1 LIISWDFGPG
11 IAVTSFRS
19 CGRFG
24 PNVIAPVYLSVFWE
38 DNRVRDVVILGSTG
52 SIGVQALEVIA
63 ANPTKFR
70 VVGLAAGKKNQ
81 DRLAEQAERFQVPI
95 VATTGEGAELRE
107 RLNRVEVIDGAD
119 SAKQIAALSCDIVL
133 NGITGSI
140 GLGPTLAALEAGNK
154 VALANKESLVAGG
167 DLVMAH
173 GRDRIIPVDSEHS
186 ALFQALHSGKS
197 KEVSKFI
204 LTASGGP
211 FRERADLNSVTV
223 AEALAH
229 PTWSM
234 GPVVTIN
241 SATLV
246 NKGLEIIEAHYLFD
260 IPYSKIEA
268 VIHPQSVVHSMV
280 EFIDGSTI
288 AQASPP
294 NMKGP
299 IGYALAY
306 PDRIGG
312 VMSPIDWSKT
322 HEWNFAPIDDD
333 RFPSIELARRCGA
346 LGGAVTAIFNA
357 ANEVAVA
364 AFLESLIPF
373 PAIVDTIE
381 KVVTKLGGKAPE
393 RLRDLADVSAIEE
406 DSRRIAREVLGME

>member
-1 LIISWDFGPG
+1 M
-11 IAVTSFRS
+11 
-19 CGRFG
+19 
-24 PNVIAPVYLSVFWE
+24 
-38 DNRVRDVVILGSTG
+38 RDIVILGSTG

-70 VVGLAAGKKNQ
+70 VVGLSAGSNNLERLVEQVKK
-81 DRLAEQAERFQVPI
+81 FSVPI
-95 VATTGEGAELRE
+95 VGTTSDGSILRDA
-107 RLNRVEVIDGAD
+107 LPSVEVIDGPH
-119 SAKQIAALSCDIVL
+119 SSLQIAALSCDVVL

-140 GLGPTLAALEAGNK
+140 GLGPTLAALEVGNK

-186 ALFQALHSGKS
+186 ALFQAMMTGKIADVE
-197 KEVSKFI
+197 KVI

-211 FRERADLNSVTV
+211 FRDVSDLSKVSLADALN
-223 AEALAH
+223 H

-260 IPYSKIEA
+260 IPYNKIEA
-268 VIHPQSVVHSMV
+268 VIHAQSVVHSMV
-280 EFIDGSTI
+280 EFKDGSTI

-299 IGYALAY
+299 IAYAIAH
-306 PDRIGG
+306 PDRVAHAMPGIDWK
-312 VMSPIDWSKT
+312 SAHTWTFTPID
-322 HEWNFAPIDDD
+322 HE
-333 RFPSIELARRCGA
+333 RFPAVELAKRCGA
-346 LGGAVTAIFNA
+346 LGGAVAAMYNA

-364 AFLESLIPF
+364 AFMKEEIPF
-373 PAIVDTIE
+373 TAIVDTIE
-381 KVVTKLGGKAPE
+381 KTVTKLGGQAQSVV
-393 RLRDLADVSAIEE
+393 RDIKDVSAIEN
-406 DSRRIAREVLGME
+406 DARRVAQEALAKR

>member
-1 LIISWDFGPG
+1 M
-11 IAVTSFRS
+11 
-19 CGRFG
+19 
-24 PNVIAPVYLSVFWE
+24 
-38 DNRVRDVVILGSTG
+38 RDIVILGSTG

-70 VVGLAAGKKNQ
+70 VVGLSAGANNLERLTEQVKKF
-81 DRLAEQAERFQVPI
+81 AVPI
-95 VATTGEGAELRE
+95 VGTTGEGSSLRQA
-107 RLNRVEVIDGAD
+107 LPGVEVIDGPD
-119 SAKQIAALSCDIVL
+119 SSRQIAALSCDVVL

-140 GLGPTLAALEAGNK
+140 GLGPTLAALEVGNT

-186 ALFQALHSGKS
+186 ALFQAMFAGKGNDVE
-197 KEVSKFI
+197 KLI

-211 FRERADLNSVTV
+211 FRNREDLSTVSLADALN
-223 AEALAH
+223 H

-246 NKGLEIIEAHYLFD
+246 NKGLEIIEAHYLFG

-280 EFIDGSTI
+280 EFKDGSTV

-299 IGYALAY
+299 IAYAIAY
-306 PDRIGG
+306 PDR
-312 VMSPIDWSKT
+312 VPHATNPIDWKSSHT
-322 HEWNFAPIDDD
+322 WTFEPIDGE
-333 RFPSIELARRCGA
+333 RFPAVELAKRCGA
-346 LGGAVTAIFNA
+346 LGGAVAAMYNA
-357 ANEVAVA
+357 ANEVAVS
-364 AFLESLIPF
+364 AFMKEQIQF
-373 PAIVDTIE
+373 TAIVDIIE
-381 KVVTKLGGKAPE
+381 QTVTRLGGQAISVV
-393 RLRDLADVSAIEE
+393 RDLDDVSAIEN
-406 DSRRIAREVLGME
+406 DARRVAHEALGKK

>member
-1 LIISWDFGPG
+1 M
-11 IAVTSFRS
+11 
-19 CGRFG
+19 
-24 PNVIAPVYLSVFWE
+24 
-38 DNRVRDVVILGSTG
+38 RDIVILGSTG

-70 VVGLAAGKKNQ
+70 VVGLSAGSNNLERLIEQVKK
-81 DRLAEQAERFQVPI
+81 FSVPI
-95 VATTGEGAELRE
+95 VGTTGDGLTLRQA
-107 RLNRVEVIDGAD
+107 LPGVEVIDGQD
-119 SAKQIAALSCDIVL
+119 SSRQIAALSCDVVL

-140 GLGPTLAALEAGNK
+140 GLGPTLAALEVGNK

-186 ALFQALHSGKS
+186 ALFQAMFAGKS
-197 KEVSKFI
+197 SDVEKLI

-211 FRERADLNSVTV
+211 FRNREDLSTVSLADALN
-223 AEALAH
+223 H

-246 NKGLEIIEAHYLFD
+246 NKGLEIIEAHYLFG
-260 IPYSKIEA
+260 ISYSKIEA

-280 EFIDGSTI
+280 EFKDGSTI

-299 IGYALAY
+299 IAYAISY
-306 PDRIGG
+306 PDR
-312 VMSPIDWSKT
+312 VSHATNPIDWKSAHT
-322 HEWNFAPIDDD
+322 WTFEPIDGE
-333 RFPSIELARRCGA
+333 RFPAVELAKRCGA
-346 LGGAVTAIFNA
+346 LGGSVAAMYNA
-357 ANEVAVA
+357 ANEVAVS
-364 AFLESLIPF
+364 AFMKEQIPF
-373 PAIVDTIE
+373 TAIVDIIE
-381 KVVTKLGGKAPE
+381 QTVTKLGGQAKSVV
-393 RLRDLADVSAIEE
+393 RDLDDVSAIEH
-406 DSRRIAREVLGME
+406 DARRVAHEALGKK

>member
-1 LIISWDFGPG
+1 M
-11 IAVTSFRS
+11 
-19 CGRFG
+19 
-24 PNVIAPVYLSVFWE
+24 
-38 DNRVRDVVILGSTG
+38 RDIVILGSTG

-63 ANPTKFR
+63 ENPTKFR
-70 VVGLAAGKKNQ
+70 VVGLSAGSNNLERLTEQVKK
-81 DRLAEQAERFQVPI
+81 FSVPI
-95 VATTGEGAELRE
+95 VGTTGDGSLLRSA
-107 RLNRVEVIDGAD
+107 LHGVEVIDGPN
-119 SAKQIAALSCDIVL
+119 SSLQIAALSCDVVL

-140 GLGPTLAALEAGNK
+140 GLGPTLAALEVGNT

-186 ALFQALHSGKS
+186 ALFQAMSAGKLS
-197 KEVSKFI
+197 DVEKII

-211 FRERADLNSVTV
+211 FRNREDLSTVSLAD
-223 AEALAH
+223 ALDH

-246 NKGLEIIEAHYLFD
+246 NKGLEIIEAHYLFGL
-260 IPYSKIEA
+260 PYSKIEA

-280 EFIDGSTI
+280 EFKDGSTI

-299 IGYALAY
+299 IAYAIAY
-306 PDRIGG
+306 PDR
-312 VMSPIDWSKT
+312 VAHATSPIDWKSSHT
-322 HEWNFAPIDDD
+322 WTFEPIDTD
-333 RFPSIELARRCGA
+333 RFPAVELAKRCGA
-346 LGGAVTAIFNA
+346 LGGAVAAMYNA

-364 AFLESLIPF
+364 AFMKDQIQF
-373 PAIVDTIE
+373 TAIVDIIE
-381 KVVTKLGGKAPE
+381 QTVTKLGGQAISVV
-393 RLRDLADVSAIEE
+393 RDLNDVSAIEN
-406 DSRRIAREVLGME
+406 DARRVAHEALVKI